1 MQINKFI
8 KCSFLLPFE
17 VNFVHGTF
25 GFAAGDK
32 TGAWRI
38 FSFGKTS
45 GKLFVVSDLNYLWTD
60 ESESL
65 DQLQTLLHQ
74 RHLALG
80 ERLPRRD

>member
-1 MQINKFI
+1 MA
-8 KCSFLLPFE
+8 LLASPQATKRE
-17 VNFVHGTF
+17 HGVF
-25 GFAAGDK
+25 
-32 TGAWRI
+32 

-45 GKLFVVSDLNYLWTD
+45 GKLSVVSDLNYFRTD

-80 ERLPRRD
+80 KNYFVAIETACRC